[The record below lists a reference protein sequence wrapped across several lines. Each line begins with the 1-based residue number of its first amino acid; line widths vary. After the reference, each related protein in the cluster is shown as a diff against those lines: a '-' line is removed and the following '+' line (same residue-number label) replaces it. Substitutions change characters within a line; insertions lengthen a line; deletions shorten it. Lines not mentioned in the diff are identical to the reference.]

1 MAGRGKPK
9 KLNTEQLWD
18 YALALLGRRAQ
29 SAAELR
35 RKLFNRADSPQSLSN
50 VMSKLADYQ
59 MADDTKFSEAFAS
72 SRLQNKGLGRVR
84 ALGPEA
90 GVERSWNSGV
100 AEAVTGGLA
109 ADLPSGGEAVQ
120 QLADGG
126 SRGHQAIVSIDF
138 DLNCQSVS
146 RLSACVY
153 STQS

>member
-1 MAGRGKPK
+1 MRHP
-9 KLNTEQLWD
+9 TI
-18 YALALLGRRAQ
+18 ALLLWL
-29 SAAELR
+29 LR
-35 RKLFNRADSPQSLSN
+35 VWSGASLTLG
-50 VMSKLADYQ
+50 VYREGQLG
-59 MADDTKFSEAFAS
+59 
-72 SRLQNKGLGRVR
+72 KGLGRVR
-84 ALGPEA
+84 GLWPEA

-146 RLSACVY
+146 QLSACVY

>member
-84 ALGPEA
+84 VMRDLRAKQVPERIA
-90 GVERSWNSGV
+90 SAAVE
-100 AEAVTGGLA
+100 
-109 ADLPSGGEAVQ
+109 
-120 QLADGG
+120 
-126 SRGHQAIVSIDF
+126 
-138 DLNCQSVS
+138 
-146 RLSACVY
+146 
-153 STQS
+153 